1 MSKSKRNPQPLPTT
15 IVSPRLP
22 AFANLRFQY
31 PFRKYQTMA
40 LDMIDSKKEGEIQYH
55 IVAPPGSG
63 KTIVGLELIRRIG
76 QPAIVFA
83 PTTTIQRQWQEKMG
97 LFTSD
102 PAWLAAHTSLE
113 ASQLADVTFLTYQ
126 ILSTPGQ
133 NQEFVERIALQKWAD
148 DLLNSG
154 QANQESEAH
163 NRIETIRQANP
174 TAYRNEI
181 SRRYRRIKRDL
192 LSKGQFEGQRLDGR
206 QFLHP
211 NASDLID
218 RIVALKVGTLVLD
231 ECHHLLDY
239 WAFIL
244 RELIRELPGVRV
256 IGLTA
261 TLPDP
266 ANEQEYENYYAL
278 LGDVDFEVPTP
289 AVVKEGSLAPY
300 RDLVYFC
307 QPSGRERQ
315 FLKRIQDYFEEAVKT
330 VTETPT
336 FRSWLTTT
344 ILERNG
350 QPFEQFFNQE
360 AVLCTA
366 GVKYLLSQEAALPDD
381 LVVVDDMLEPISIDD
396 WLALLENF
404 ALKSLKVSSDPAGQA
419 LYKKLRDVL
428 LNFGIS
434 ITEQGIRH
442 QRSPG
447 DLVLALSEAKDE
459 ATVKILQAEMR
470 VMGPK
475 LRAVVITDFER
486 MSASSRRLA
495 DVLDPDAGSAVRV
508 FRQIVTDPQTNQLDP
523 ILVTGNVVLAAANNL
538 PRLNEAIASWRAAQ
552 NAQFEWQW
560 QPTETANIS
569 QLTGS
574 GKDWASRTYVALLTD
589 LFEEGISQCLVGTR
603 GIFGEGWDALS
614 LNTLVDL
621 TAVTTSTSVQQIRG
635 RTIRL
640 DPAWPQKAA
649 HNWDVVCYN
658 PHFDKGDADL
668 RRFVARHAH
677 LWGIV
682 YVAPKDAFGSD
693 PAGTI
698 TRWFLPGMNQALVA
712 RGLAHVDPELAYEI
726 ASRPFKLVDFNK
738 YNKRMLAGLADR
750 ERVHQ
755 LWGVGQPYSNFIYS
769 ATQLN
774 PQDLKFRTVYT
785 LEDSLWAI
793 WYRLLFS
800 IFALFTMIG
809 VVIAQAATIFSGPPA
824 LLCFGLTVII
834 LLGGLIVLALNGRS
848 IWQVFHKTFLDLPA
862 DAVLG
867 DIGRS
872 LLAALRQSGLVSP
885 NLQDNFVRV
894 VQTSEG
900 GLQIFLDYASP
911 EDSAVFAQACQEVMG
926 PISDARYLIERDS
939 SSLRNLVNRPVWA
952 AIRWLFSVEEDS
964 VAYHR
969 VPDLLASRKERAEIF
984 AGYWQQWVGGGRLI
998 FTRTAEGRRILLL
1011 ARAQQQKRPRQLA
1024 FELWK

>member
-1 MSKSKRNPQPLPTT
+1 MSKQKGNLPPTALAT
-15 IVSPRLP
+15 PHLSV
-22 AFANLRFQY
+22 FANLRFQH
-31 PFRKYQTMA
+31 PFRKYQLMA
-40 LDMIDSKKEGEIQYH
+40 LDMIDSQKGDATQHH

-76 QPAIVFA
+76 RPAVVFA
-83 PTTTIQRQWQEKMG
+83 PTTTIQGQWQEKMR
-97 LFTSD
+97 LFTTD

-113 ASQLADVTFLTYQ
+113 ASQLADITFLTYQ

-154 QANQESEAH
+154 QSLNQSEADQ
-163 NRIETIRQANP
+163 RIETIHQANP
-174 TAYRNEI
+174 AAYRNEI
-181 SRRYRRIKRDL
+181 SRRYRRIKREL
-192 LSKGQFEGQRLDGR
+192 LGKGQFEGQQVDGR

-211 NASDLID
+211 NARDLID
-218 RIVALKVGTLVLD
+218 RIVALKIGTLILD

-244 RELIRELPGVRV
+244 RELIRQLPGVQV

-266 ANEQEYENYYAL
+266 ANEQEYENYYSL
-278 LGDVDFEVPTP
+278 LGEVDFEVPTP
-289 AVVKEGSLAPY
+289 AVVKEGNLAPY

-315 FLKRIQDYFEEAVKT
+315 FLKRIQDYFEEALKT

-336 FRSWLTTT
+336 FQSWLTAT
-344 ILERNG
+344 ILERGG

-360 AVLCTA
+360 VLLCTA
-366 GVKYLLSQEAALPDD
+366 GVKYLLAQDMALPDD
-381 LVVVDDMLEPISIDD
+381 VIVVDDMLEPMSIDD
-396 WLALLENF
+396 WLALLESF

-442 QRSPG
+442 QRSAG

-459 ATVKILQAEMR
+459 ATVKILQAEMG

-538 PRLNEAIASWRAAQ
+538 SRLNEAIAKWRAAQ
-552 NAQFEWQW
+552 NSQFEWQW
-560 QPTETANIS
+560 QPTETTNIS
-569 QLTGS
+569 QLVGS

-614 LNTLVDL
+614 LNTLIDL

-640 DPAWPQKAA
+640 DPAWPQKVA

-682 YVAPKDAFGSD
+682 YVSPKGEWGSD

-712 RGLAHVDPELAYEI
+712 RGVAHVDPELAYEI

-738 YNKRMLAGLADR
+738 YSKRMLAGLADR

-774 PQDLKFRTVYT
+774 PQDIKFRTAYT
-785 LEDSLWAI
+785 LENSLWAI

-800 IFALFTMIG
+800 ILTIVALIG
-809 VVIAQAATIFSGPPA
+809 VMVVQAAATFSGPPA
-824 LLCFGLTVII
+824 LLCLGATFTM
-834 LLGGLIVLALNGRS
+834 LLGGLVVLALNGRS
-848 IWQVFHKTFLDLPA
+848 IWQVFHQTFLDLPA

-872 LLAALRQSGLVSP
+872 LVAALRQSGLVSP

-894 VQTSEG
+894 VQTAEG

-911 EDSAVFAQACQEVMG
+911 EDSAIFAQACQEVMG
-926 PISDARYLIERDS
+926 PINDARYLIERDS
-939 SSLRNLVNRPVWA
+939 SSLRNLMNRPVWA
-952 AIRWLFSVEEDS
+952 TIRWLFKVEEDQ

-969 VPDLLASRKERAEIF
+969 VPDLFAGRKERAEVF

>member
-1 MSKSKRNPQPLPTT
+1 MSKRKATPPP
-15 IVSPRLP
+15 IPVVPRLP
-22 AFANLRFQY
+22 VFANLRFQY
-31 PFRKYQTMA
+31 PFRKYQLMA
-40 LDMIDSKKEGEIQYH
+40 LDLIDSKTKAETQHH
-55 IVAPPGSG
+55 IVAPPGAG

-76 QPAIVFA
+76 RPAVVFA

-97 LFTSD
+97 LFTTD
-102 PAWLAAHTSLE
+102 QTWLAAHTSLE

-154 QANQESEAH
+154 QASHENEAQS
-163 NRIETIRQANP
+163 RIETIRQANP

-192 LSKGQFEGQRLDGR
+192 LGKGQFEGQRVNSR

-211 NASDLID
+211 NARDLID
-218 RIVALKVGTLVLD
+218 RIVALNVGTLILD

-244 RELIRELPGVRV
+244 RELIQELPGVQV
-256 IGLTA
+256 VGLTA

-266 ANEQEYENYYAL
+266 ANEQAYENYYTL
-278 LGDVDFEVPTP
+278 LGEVDFEVPTP
-289 AVVKEGSLAPY
+289 AVVKEGNLAPY

-315 FLKRIQDYFEEAVKT
+315 FLKRIQDHFEEAVKT

-336 FRSWLTTT
+336 FQNWLTAT
-344 ILERNG
+344 ILERGG
-350 QPFEQFFNQE
+350 QPFEEFFNQE
-360 AVLCTA
+360 AVLGTA
-366 GVKYLLSQEAALPDD
+366 GIKYLLAQNFPLPDD
-381 LVVVDDMLEPISIDD
+381 VIVVDDMLEPMSIDD
-396 WLALLENF
+396 WLALLESF
-404 ALKSLKVSSDPAGQA
+404 ALKSLKVSSDPAGQT

-428 LNFGIS
+428 LNFGIT

-459 ATVKILQAEMR
+459 ATVKILQAEMA
-470 VMGPK
+470 VIGPK

-508 FRQIVTDPQTNQLDP
+508 FRQIVADSQTNQLDP

-538 PRLNEAIASWRAAQ
+538 PRLDEAIAKWRTAQ
-552 NAQFEWQW
+552 NGQFEWQW

-614 LNTLVDL
+614 LNTLIDL

-682 YVAPKDAFGSD
+682 YVSPKEAWGND

-712 RGLAHVDPELAYEI
+712 RGVAHVDPELAYEI
-726 ASRPFKLVDFNK
+726 ASRPFKLIDFNK
-738 YNKRMLAGLADR
+738 YSKRMLAGLADR
-750 ERVHQ
+750 DRVHH
-755 LWGVGQPYSNFIYS
+755 LWGVGQPYANFIYS

-774 PQDLKFRTVYT
+774 PQDIKFRTVYT

-793 WYRLLFS
+793 WYRLLFTLLT
-800 IFALFTMIG
+800 IFAMMG
-809 VVIAQAATIFSGPPA
+809 VIAIQAVATFSGPPA
-824 LLCFGLTVII
+824 VLCLGLTLTI
-834 LLGGLIVLALNGRS
+834 LLGGLVILVANAQA
-848 IWQVFHKTFLDLPA
+848 IWRVVHKTFIDLPA

-872 LLAALRQSGLVSP
+872 LLAALRQTGLVSP

-894 VQTSEG
+894 VQTAEG

-911 EDSAVFAQACQEVMG
+911 EDSATFAKACQEVMG
-926 PISDARYLIERDS
+926 SISDARYLIERDS

-952 AIRWLFSVEEDS
+952 AIRWALKVEEEQ
-964 VAYHR
+964 VAYHC

-1011 ARAQQQKRPRQLA
+1011 ARSQQQKRPRQLA